1 MPRYHD
7 HGGDWMVEYTQAI
20 PEIIGRRFSCR
31 TYDPRPIEPG
41 LRDQL
46 SEVLAASSKGPLGTG
61 VRFALVSAGEKDLT
75 ALKGLGTYG
84 FIKGARGFIIG
95 AVDRGEKDME
105 DYGYLLERAILF
117 ATDIGLGTCWLGG
130 TFNKS
135 SFARRIA
142 LKENEI
148 LPAVAAVGY
157 VADKRR
163 WFESAVRRIAG
174 SDNRLPWTELFFDGT
189 FGTALSVDTCGQFAT
204 PLEMVRL
211 GPSASNRQPWRVI
224 RDGTQWH
231 FYLQR
236 TKGYGSRNMALLK
249 MADMQRIDMGIAMC
263 HFDLTLQE
271 MGISGEWV
279 LSEPPI
285 EKPNKQT
292 EYIVTWQ
299 QRD

>member
-1 MPRYHD
+1 VLIYS
-7 HGGDWMVEYTQAI
+7 QAI
-20 PEIIGRRFSCR
+20 SEIIGWRFSCR
-31 TYDPRPIEPG
+31 NYNPRPIGPR

-46 SEVLAASSKGPLGTG
+46 SDVLTVSSKGPLGTR
-61 VRFALVSAGEKDLT
+61 VRFDLVSAGENDLT
-75 ALKGLGTYG
+75 ALRGLGTYG

-105 DYGYLLERAILF
+105 DYGYLLERAVLF

-130 TFNKS
+130 SFSKS
-135 SFARRIA
+135 SFSRKIS
-142 LKENEI
+142 LKKTEI
-148 LPAVAAVGY
+148 LPAVVAVGY

-163 WFESAVRRIAG
+163 WFDSIIRWSVG
-174 SDNRLPWTELFFDGT
+174 SDSRLPWTKLFFDGT

-211 GPSASNRQPWRVI
+211 GPSASNKQPWRVI

-236 TKGYGSRNMALLK
+236 TSGYGERNRALFK
-249 MADMQRIDMGIAMC
+249 MADIQRIDMGIAMC
-263 HFDLTLQE
+263 HFELTLRE
-271 MGISGEWV
+271 MDLSGEWV
-279 LSEPPI
+279 LAEPAM
-285 EKPNKQT
+285 EKPDKLT

-299 QRD
+299 QK